1 MKKTNKNKIA
11 FNILNLLH
19 IENNLKKQKNMPY
32 PMTKLKSSIS
42 SYALFLN
49 QNKKQKNYFKNYQAN
64 NLNKKNTISYNKAKQ
79 LNSIK
84 STELIQSNKTNINKN
99 NKSKNNK
106 SNKKINNYNN
116 QINVNNNINIIN
128 HLEQNAID
136 YFINSS
142 NSIHK
147 KRYSNSVHEQ
157 RKKIINDIYTKKHNK
172 EKEKEINCLKLSSN
186 NTNSTSLNTNNTNNF
201 NSKNNKIKNTLSM
214 NIEEIKNENKKLK
227 SKIEMI
233 GKENKNLNV
242 KINKLR
248 DKNLELRNILYSLKK
263 EKDDYS
269 QSISQSLKLLKLLK
283 KNGLELSEI
292 MENLSNSNSENEE
305 ENEQEEKIEKD
316 NNNEYDNYEIMSA
329 NKKTHIDYFSE
340 NDKNDDSAYTD
351 ISFGRLEC
359 HEEFSLKK
367 IPKGLKHIPKLK
379 IYNIKKDNI

>member
-1 MKKTNKNKIA
+1 MSKTNKNKLA
-11 FNILNLLH
+11 FNILNLLQ
-19 IENNLKKQKNMPY
+19 IENNCKKKKKIPF

-79 LNSIK
+79 LK
-84 STELIQSNKTNINKN
+84 STKSTDLIQSNKTNIDKN
-99 NKSKNNK
+99 NKP
-106 SNKKINNYNN
+106 KINNNKINNNNNN

-147 KRYSNSVHEQ
+147 KRYSHSVHEQ
-157 RKKIINDIYTKKHNK
+157 RKKIINDIYSKKHN
-172 EKEKEINCLKLSSN
+172 KEKEINCLKLSSN
-186 NTNSTSLNTNNTNNF
+186 NTNSTSINTNNTNNF

-214 NIEEIKNENKKLK
+214 NIEEMKKENKKLK
-227 SKIEMI
+227 SKIEII

-305 ENEQEEKIEKD
+305 ENEQEENIEKD
-316 NNNEYDNYEIMSA
+316 NNNECDNYEIMSA
-329 NKKTHIDYFSE
+329 NKKTHINYFSE

-367 IPKGLKHIPKLK
+367 IPKDLKHIPKLK

>member
-1 MKKTNKNKIA
+1 MNKTNKNKLA
-11 FNILNLLH
+11 FNVLNLLQ
-19 IENNLKKQKNMPY
+19 IENNFKNQKKIPF

-79 LNSIK
+79 LK
-84 STELIQSNKTNINKN
+84 STKSTDLIQSNKTNIDKN
-99 NKSKNNK
+99 NKP
-106 SNKKINNYNN
+106 KINNNKINNNTNN

-147 KRYSNSVHEQ
+147 KRYSHSVHEQ
-157 RKKIINDIYTKKHNK
+157 RKKIINDIYSKKHN
-172 EKEKEINCLKLSSN
+172 KEKEINCLKLSSN
-186 NTNSTSLNTNNTNNF
+186 NTNSTSINTNNTNNF

-214 NIEEIKNENKKLK
+214 NIEEMKKENKKLK
-227 SKIEMI
+227 SKIEII

-305 ENEQEEKIEKD
+305 ENEQEENIEKD
-316 NNNEYDNYEIMSA
+316 NNNECDNYEIMSA
-329 NKKTHIDYFSE
+329 NKKTHINYFSE

-367 IPKGLKHIPKLK
+367 IPKDLKHIPKLK